1 MTYLDSYILY
11 MEVNGLKKKFMR
23 ITFLLLTMLFIVSSF
38 ILIKVQII
46 IRNHENLIYKGI
58 SINKIDVSLLSKEE
72 AIFKVDKD
80 ITDINVNRN
89 VKVQIDEKSYEISF
103 SELGVS
109 ENIEEIVD
117 MALLWGKEGGFIGKY
132 KNIKK
137 GIDREFYTETSLKA
151 DSFNK
156 FLKVIEKEQN
166 KSPVNATVDHDWS
179 GFLITPHEIGRKI
192 NGDALN
198 KSIIEA
204 IDNSVD
210 DGDIIVNADF
220 NKVFPKIME
229 DDLKSINT
237 KIASYTTS
245 FINSSFGR
253 CRNIEMAAKYIDN
266 TIIMPGDEFSF
277 NKVVG
282 ATTPGKGFEYA
293 KVIKNGAFIDEI
305 GGGVCQVSSTLYNAV
320 LKSNLYITERK
331 NHSKIISYVP
341 MGQDAMIAYGAS
353 DFKFKNNYSYPILL
367 EVIVKNKEIT
377 FNIFSNEEE
386 RDPHYEIR
394 SEIEKEIKPKKEIIY
409 DYSLEEG
416 KMVIEKNGVNGY
428 IVNTYRIRYENGKI
442 VEKILVGESIY
453 ASKNTVVRIGK
464 D

>member
-1 MTYLDSYILY
+1 
-11 MEVNGLKKKFMR
+11 
-23 ITFLLLTMLFIVSSF
+23 
-38 ILIKVQII
+38 
-46 IRNHENLIYKGI
+46 
-58 SINKIDVSLLSKEE
+58 
-72 AIFKVDKD
+72 
-80 ITDINVNRN
+80 
-89 VKVQIDEKSYEISF
+89 
-103 SELGVS
+103 
-109 ENIEEIVD
+109 
-117 MALLWGKEGGFIGKY
+117 
-132 KNIKK
+132 
-137 GIDREFYTETSLKA
+137 
-151 DSFNK
+151 
-156 FLKVIEKEQN
+156 
-166 KSPVNATVDHDWS
+166 
-179 GFLITPHEIGRKI
+179 
-192 NGDALN
+192 
-198 KSIIEA
+198 
-204 IDNSVD
+204 VD

-266 TIIMPGDEFSF
+266 TIIMPEDEFSF

>member
-1 MTYLDSYILY
+1 
-11 MEVNGLKKKFMR
+11 VNGLKKKFMR
-23 ITFLLLTMLFIVSSF
+23 ITFLLLTILFIVSSF

-109 ENIEEIVD
+109 ENVEDVVD
-117 MALLWGKEGGFIGKY
+117 KALLWGKEGGFIGKY
-132 KNIKK
+132 KNIKN
-137 GIDREFYTETSLKA
+137 GINGEFYTETSLKA

-204 IDNSVD
+204 ID
-210 DGDIIVNADF
+210 NADF

-394 SEIEKEIKPKKEIIY
+394 SEITKEIKPKKEIIY

-416 KMVIEKNGVNGY
+416 KIVIEKSGVSGY
-428 IVNTYRIRYENGKI
+428 IVNTYRIRYENGEI

-453 ASKNTVVRIGK
+453 ASKNSVVRIGK

>member
-1 MTYLDSYILY
+1 MISLASYILH
-11 MEVNGLKKKFMR
+11 MEVEDLKKKFKG
-23 ITFLLLTMLFIVSSF
+23 ISILLIILLVIISIF
-38 ILIKVQII
+38 ILMKMQIT
-46 IRNHENLIYKGI
+46 IRNHENLIYKGV

-72 AIFKVDKD
+72 AIFKISKD
-80 ITDINVNRN
+80 LTDINVNRN

-103 SELGVS
+103 SELGVR
-109 ENIEEIVD
+109 ENVEEIVD
-117 MALLWGKEGGFIGKY
+117 MALLYGKKDNFVDRY
-132 KNIKK
+132 KNANK
-137 GIDREFYTETSLKA
+137 GIDREFYTVTSLDA
-151 DSFNK
+151 EGFNK
-156 FLKVIEKEQN
+156 FLKIIEKEQN
-166 KSPVNATVDHDWS
+166 KSPVNATMDHEWS

-204 IDNSVD
+204 VDNSLD
-210 DGDIIVNADF
+210 DSDIIVNVDF
-220 NKVFPKIME
+220 NKVYPKILE

-245 FINSSFGR
+245 FTNSSFGR

-266 TIIMPGDEFSF
+266 TVVMPGDEFSF
-277 NKVVG
+277 NRVVG

-293 KVIKNGAFIDEI
+293 KVIKNGTFIDEI

-353 DFKFKNNYSYPILL
+353 DFKFKNNYSFPILL
-367 EVIVKNKEIT
+367 EVIVQNKEIT
-377 FNIFSNEEE
+377 FNIFSNEKE
-386 RDPHYEIR
+386 RDPHYEIK
-394 SEIEKEIKPKKEIIY
+394 SEIAKEIKPKKEIIY
-409 DYSLEEG
+409 DYSLAEG
-416 KMVIEKNGVNGY
+416 EIVIEQNGKSGY
-428 IVNTYRIRYENGKI
+428 IVNTYRIRYEGGK
-442 VEKILVGESIY
+442 VVDKILVGESIY
-453 ASKNTVVRIGK
+453 AGKNTIVRMGK

>member
-1 MTYLDSYILY
+1 
-11 MEVNGLKKKFMR
+11 MEVKDLKKKFKG
-23 ITFLLLTMLFIVSSF
+23 ISIILIILLVIIIIF
-38 ILIKVQII
+38 ILMKMQIT
-46 IRNHENLIYKGI
+46 IRNHENLIYKGV

-72 AIFKVDKD
+72 AIFKVSKD
-80 ITDINVNRN
+80 LADINVNRN

-103 SELGVS
+103 SELGVR
-109 ENIEEIVD
+109 ENVEEIVD
-117 MALLWGKEGGFIGKY
+117 MALLYGKKDNFVDRY
-132 KNIKK
+132 KNANK
-137 GIDREFYTETSLKA
+137 GINKEFYTVTSL
-151 DSFNK
+151 DVEGFNK
-156 FLKVIEKEQN
+156 FLKIIEKEQN
-166 KSPVNATVDHDWS
+166 KSPVNATIDHEWS

-204 IDNSVD
+204 VDNSLD
-210 DGDIIVNADF
+210 DSDIIVNVDF
-220 NKVFPKIME
+220 NKVYPKIME

-245 FINSSFGR
+245 FVNSSFGR

-266 TIIMPGDEFSF
+266 TVVMPGDEFSF

-293 KVIKNGAFIDEI
+293 KVIKNGTFIDEI

-353 DFKFKNNYSYPILL
+353 DFKFKNNYSFPILL
-367 EVIVKNKEIT
+367 EAIVQNKEIT

-386 RDPHYEIR
+386 RDPHYEIK
-394 SEIEKEIKPKKEIIY
+394 SEIAKEIKPKKEIIY
-409 DYSLEEG
+409 DYSLDEG
-416 KMVIEKNGVNGY
+416 KIVIEQSGKSGY
-428 IVNTYRIRYENGKI
+428 IVNTYRIRYESGK
-442 VEKILVGESIY
+442 VVDKILVGESIY
-453 ASKNTVVRIGK
+453 AGKNTIVRMGK

>member
-1 MTYLDSYILY
+1 MAWLASYILH
-11 MEVNGLKKKFMR
+11 MEVEGLKKKFMG
-23 ITFLLLTMLFIVSSF
+23 ITFLLITILVIVIIF
-38 ILIKVQII
+38 ILIKMQII
-46 IRNHENLIYKGI
+46 IRDHENFIYKGI
-58 SINKIDVSLLSKEE
+58 SINKIDVSHLSKEE
-72 AIFKVDKD
+72 AIFKISKD
-80 ITDINVNRN
+80 ITYINENRN

-103 SELGVS
+103 SELGVR
-109 ENIEEIVD
+109 ENVEEVVD
-117 MALLWGKEGGFIGKY
+117 MALLWGKEDSFVDKY

-137 GIDREFYTETSLKA
+137 GINIEFYTVTRL
-151 DSFNK
+151 DTNGFNK
-156 FLKVIEKEQN
+156 FLRVIEKEQN
-166 KSPVNATVDHDWS
+166 KSPVNATIDHEWS
-179 GFLITPHEIGRKI
+179 GFLITPHEIGR
-192 NGDALN
+192 NVDGNALN

-204 IDNSVD
+204 IDNSLD
-210 DGDIIVNADF
+210 DGDIIVNVDF
-220 NKVFPKIME
+220 NKVLPKIME

-237 KIASYTTS
+237 KIATYTTS

-253 CRNIEMAAKYIDN
+253 CRNIEVAAKYIDN
-266 TIIMPGDEFSF
+266 TVIMPGDEFSF

-282 ATTPGKGFEYA
+282 ATTPGKGFEFA
-293 KVIKNGAFIDEI
+293 KVIKNGTFIDEI

-367 EVIVKNKEIT
+367 EVIVQNKEIT

-394 SEIEKEIKPKKEIIY
+394 SEIVKEIKPKKEIIY

-416 KMVIEKNGVNGY
+416 KVVIEKNGVNGY
-428 IVNTYRIRYENGKI
+428 VVNTYRIRYENGKI
-442 VEKILVGESIY
+442 INKILVSESLY
-453 ASKNTVVRIGK
+453 ASKNTVVRMGK